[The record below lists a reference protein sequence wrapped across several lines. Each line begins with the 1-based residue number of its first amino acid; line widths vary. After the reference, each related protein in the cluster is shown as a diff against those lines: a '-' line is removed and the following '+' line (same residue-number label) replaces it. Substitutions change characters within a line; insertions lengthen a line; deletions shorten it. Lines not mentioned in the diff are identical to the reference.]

1 MKVVLYCQHVLGIG
15 HFFRSM
21 ELCRALSGHEVIFL
35 AGGARVDAPVPDHVR
50 MVPLPGL
57 MMDSEFK
64 RMYATDPEK
73 TVDEVK
79 AVRKQFLWDVMA
91 KERPDVLIV
100 ELYPFGRKAFRFELD
115 PVLTAIRD
123 GRLPS
128 CRVICSLRD
137 ILVEKTDVDA
147 YEHRVV
153 ETLNRG
159 FDALWIHADPRLVRL
174 DETFSRVNAIAAPVV
189 YTGFITPKP
198 PPDARARIFGMLGM
212 PEHTRLIVASAG
224 GGKVGGP
231 LLTAAAAAFRRLD
244 GNARLEIFTGP
255 FMSAESVRGIAAV
268 SGENIHVS
276 EFATDFLSFLAAADL
291 SVSMAGYN
299 TCMNVMAAGCPALF
313 WPFSQNREQRLRAA
327 RLARFRGIR
336 VLADSD
342 LAPRRLADLMAACLE
357 EKRREATREPTID
370 LEGAQTSA
378 RWLASF
384 MKPAAGD
391 SVIRKGD
398 PA

>member
-79 AVRKQFLWDVMA
+79 AVRRQFLWDVMA

-115 PVLTAIRD
+115 PLLTGIRE

-128 CRVICSLRD
+128 CRIICSLRD

-153 ETLNRG
+153 KTLNHG

-174 DETFSRVNAIAAPVV
+174 DETFSRVKAISVPVV

-198 PPDARARIFGMLGM
+198 PPDARSNIFGMLGM
-212 PEHTRLIVASAG
+212 PEHRRLIVASAG

-255 FMSAESVRGIAAV
+255 FMPAECVRGIEAL
-268 SGENIHVS
+268 SGEDIHVS
-276 EFATDFLSFLAAADL
+276 SFTTDFLAFLAAADL

-299 TCMNVMAAGCPALF
+299 TCMNVMAAGCPALL

-357 EKRREATREPTID
+357 EKRREAIREPTID

-384 MKPAAGD
+384 MKPVAGD

>member
-1 MKVVLYCQHVLGIG
+1 MKIVLYCQHVLGIG

-21 ELCRALSGHEVIFL
+21 ELCRAFSGHEVIFL
-35 AGGARVDAPVPDHVR
+35 AGGARVDALMPEHVR
-50 MVPLPGL
+50 MVTLPGL
-57 MMDSEFK
+57 MMDSGFK
-64 RMYATDPEK
+64 RMYATDPLK
-73 TVDEVK
+73 TVDQVK
-79 AVRKQFLWDVMA
+79 AARKKFLWDVMA

-115 PVLTAIRD
+115 PVLAGIRD

-147 YEHRVV
+147 YEDRVV
-153 ETLNRG
+153 KTLNHG

-174 DETFSRVNAIAAPVV
+174 DETFSRVKAISVPVV

-198 PPDARARIFGMLGM
+198 PPDGRSRIFGMLGM
-212 PEHTRLIVASAG
+212 PEHRRLVVASAG

-231 LLTAAAAAFRRLD
+231 LLAAAAEAFRRLD
-244 GNARLEIFTGP
+244 GNGRLEIFTGP
-255 FMSAESVRGIAAV
+255 FMPAESVRNIE
-268 SGENIHVS
+268 SLSDENVHVS
-276 EFATDFLSFLAAADL
+276 EFTSDFLSFLAAADL

-313 WPFSQNREQRLRAA
+313 WPFSQNREQRLRVA

-336 VLADSD
+336 MLTDSD
-342 LAPRRLADLMAACLE
+342 LAPRRLAGLMAAHLM
-357 EKRREATREPTID
+357 EKRREPTID

-384 MKPAAGD
+384 MNPAAGD
-391 SVIRKGD
+391 PVIRKGD